1 MRIVIIFLLFFFS
14 SSAYAIFKETAKN
27 DVFEFQT
34 EKKIVYQKGALY
46 LQGFYGPGNIEV
58 YSIIGNKITEKQAY
72 DLTQFSF
79 PLDLA
84 SGNMFIIRVLSNGK
98 MDTFKI
104 IS

>member
-1 MRIVIIFLLFFFS
+1 HAYVIYLTLFFHLCLC
-14 SSAYAIFKETAKN
+14 YFKETAKN

-104 IS
+104 IA